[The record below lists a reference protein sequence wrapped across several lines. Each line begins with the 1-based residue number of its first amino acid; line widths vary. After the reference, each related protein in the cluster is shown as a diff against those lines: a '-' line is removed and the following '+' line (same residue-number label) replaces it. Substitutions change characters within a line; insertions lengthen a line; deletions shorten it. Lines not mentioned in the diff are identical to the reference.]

1 MAVVEVA
8 ASSEDHS
15 PVAAA
20 VELLSPV
27 ADDGAEILSP
37 PVAVVDAALRRPP
50 AAVDGRAWEHEVDQ
64 QWEPEVDSQ
73 CEVAEPSLPV

>member
-1 MAVVEVA
+1 VEVL
-8 ASSEDHS
+8 S
-15 PVAAA
+15 PAAAA

-27 ADDGAEILSP
+27 ADDGTEVLSP
-37 PVAVVDAALRRPP
+37 VVAVVDAALRRPP

-73 CEVAEPSLPV
+73 CEVAEPLAV

>member
-1 MAVVEVA
+1 MEVD

-20 VELLSPV
+20 VEVLSPV
-27 ADDGAEILSP
+27 ADDAAEVLSP
-37 PVAVVDAALRRPP
+37 VVAAAAEVGSPVVAAALRRPP

-64 QWEPEVDSQ
+64 QWEPEVDT
-73 CEVAEPSLPV
+73 